1 MKSANEGASGLK
13 FASPT
18 ARRLYKA
25 ATLIEDDERRRVRI
39 RRRIRAEE
47 KDEEEDDEEQKGE
60 STLRIL

>member
-1 MKSANEGASGLK
+1 MMK
-13 FASPT
+13 
-18 ARRLYKA
+18 ARIGSHFGEATISLCKA